1 MIRSRLPEFKRVI
14 NSDPRIHPW
23 SHATSNAE
31 LLEDGL
37 LVTGI
42 GMGVVVGVL
51 VLLMFTIQGL
61 GLFDRIVQRWQTSA
75 AVLDAPSVA
84 AAIPETPASEATT
97 RGEIV
102 AAIAAALALA
112 EDESQVRH
120 VLNNPPSGTS
130 ADAWAQAGRRH
141 LMDQRGR
148 PLR

>member
-1 MIRSRLPEFKRVI
+1 
-14 NSDPRIHPW
+14 
-23 SHATSNAE
+23 
-31 LLEDGL
+31 
-37 LVTGI
+37 
-42 GMGVVVGVL
+42 MGVVVGVL

-61 GLFDRIVQRWQTSA
+61 GLFDRIVQRRQA
-75 AVLDAPSVA
+75 AAALLDAPPVA
-84 AAIPETPASEATT
+84 TAIPETPAPESGPSEATT

-130 ADAWAQAGRRH
+130 PDAWATAGRRH
-141 LMDQRGR
+141 LMNQRGR

>member
-1 MIRSRLPEFKRVI
+1 
-14 NSDPRIHPW
+14 
-23 SHATSNAE
+23 
-31 LLEDGL
+31 
-37 LVTGI
+37 
-42 GMGVVVGVL
+42 MGVVVGVL

-61 GLFDRIVQRWQTSA
+61 GLFDRIVQRRQSVT
-75 AVLDAPSVA
+75 AVLDAPSVTT
-84 AAIPETPASEATT
+84 AIPETPAGEATT

-120 VLNNPPSGTS
+120 VLDNPPSGTS
-130 ADAWAQAGRRH
+130 PGAWAQAGRRH